1 MKLMYVV
8 LIDW

>member
-1 MKLMYVV
+1 V